1 MKGLTA
7 MPETS
12 RRRLLFGTAAVSAG
26 AVLTACTSNE
36 PKKTETAQSNQPAAD
51 DKPGKPVTIGFAGP
65 QADHGW
71 LNAINENAKS
81 RAAKYSE
88 VTLESTEGS
97 NDTAAQI
104 GQVKTLINK
113 KVDVLVIL
121 PADGK
126 ALTQVGL
133 EAMRAGIPV
142 INLDRIFASPQAYRC
157 WVGGD
162 NYGMGLNAG
171 TYIGEQLKDKAGAK
185 VVELAGIDNLELTK
199 QRSQGF
205 ADALKNYPNI
215 KLVARQ
221 AADFTVESGQA
232 KMAQLLQAQKKFD
245 ALWNHD
251 DDQGVG
257 ALRAIQQA
265 GRDEFLMVGGAGAK
279 SAMDA
284 IKADDSVLKATV
296 LYPPTMAASAIDLAR
311 ALAQGKGVG
320 GLAEMEIP
328 TNLLS
333 TRPWSPRRTSTS
345 TCRRASAEPPRRR
358 VLTLL
363 PHPSNDRRGGSPDG
377 P

>member
-1 MKGLTA
+1 
-7 MPETS
+7 MPEIPATS
-12 RRRLLFGTAAVSAG
+12 RRGLLFGTAAVSAG
-26 AVLTACTSNE
+26 ALLTACTSNE
-36 PKKTETAQSNQPAAD
+36 PKKTEQAGNNVPAAD
-51 DKPGKPVTIGFAGP
+51 DKPGKAVTIGFAGP

-81 RAAKYSE
+81 RAKKYSE
-88 VTLESTEGS
+88 VTLEITEGS

-104 GQVKTLINK
+104 GQVQTLINK

-133 EAMRAGIPV
+133 QAMKAGIPV

-157 WVGGD
+157 WIGGD

-171 TYIGEQLKDKAGAK
+171 NYIGEQLKDKPNAK
-185 VVELAGIDNLELTK
+185 VIELAGLDNLELTK
-199 QRSQGF
+199 QRTQGF
-205 ADALKNYPNI
+205 DDALKNYPNI
-215 KLVARQ
+215 KKVARQ

-232 KMAQLLQAQKKFD
+232 KMAQLLQAQSQFD

-257 ALRAIQQA
+257 ALRAIAQA
-265 GRDEFLMVGGAGAK
+265 GRKDFLMVGGAGAK

-284 IKADDSVLKATV
+284 IKADNSVLKATV

-311 ALAQGKGVG
+311 ALGQAKGVAG
-320 GLAEMEIP
+320 MSELEIP
-328 TNLLS
+328 
-333 TRPWSPRRTSTS
+333 
-345 TCRRASAEPPRRR
+345 ASI
-358 VLTLL
+358 TLYSAVVTKDNVDQYL
-363 PHPSNDRRGGSPDG
+363 PTGFS
-377 P
+377 

>member
-1 MKGLTA
+1 

-12 RRRLLFGTAAVSAG
+12 RRGLLFGTAAVSAG
-26 AVLTACTSNE
+26 ALLTACTSNE
-36 PKKTETAQSNQPAAD
+36 PKKTESAANSAPAD
-51 DKPGKPVTIGFAGP
+51 DKPGKAVTIGFAGP

-71 LNAINENAKS
+71 LNAINVNAKS
-81 RAAKYSE
+81 RAETYSD
-88 VTLESTEGS
+88 VTLEITEGS

-133 EAMRAGIPV
+133 EAMKAGIPV
-142 INLDRIFASPQAYRC
+142 VNLDRIFASPQAYRC

-171 TYIGEQLKDKAGAK
+171 HYIGEQLKDKPNAK

-205 ADALKNYPNI
+205 ADALKNYSNI

-232 KMAQLLQAQKKFD
+232 KMAQLLQAQKQFD

-257 ALRAIQQA
+257 ALRAIEQA
-265 GRDEFLMVGGAGAK
+265 GRDEFIMVGGAGAK

-284 IKADDSVLKATV
+284 IKADNSVIKATV

-311 ALAQGKGVG
+311 ALGQSKGIS
-320 GLAEMEIP
+320 GLSEMEIP
-328 TNLLS
+328 TS
-333 TRPWSPRRTSTS
+333 
-345 TCRRASAEPPRRR
+345 
-358 VLTLL
+358 LTLYSAVVTPSPCVAGA
-363 PHPSNDRRGGSPDG
+363 PHSTAPRYAPVPPPPAPS
-377 P
+377 

>member
-1 MKGLTA
+1 

-12 RRRLLFGTAAVSAG
+12 RRGLLFGTAAVSAG
-26 AVLTACTSNE
+26 ALLTACTSNE
-36 PKKTETAQSNQPAAD
+36 PKKTESAANSAPAD
-51 DKPGKPVTIGFAGP
+51 DKPGKAVTIGFAGP

-71 LNAINENAKS
+71 LNAINVNAKS
-81 RAAKYSE
+81 RAETYSD
-88 VTLESTEGS
+88 VTLEITEGS

-113 KVDVLVIL
+113 KVDVLVVL

-142 INLDRIFASPQAYRC
+142 VNLDRIFASPQAYRC

-171 TYIGEQLKDKAGAK
+171 HYIGEQLKDKANAK

-205 ADALKNYPNI
+205 ADALKNYSNI

-232 KMAQLLQAQKKFD
+232 KMAQLLQAQKQFD

-257 ALRAIQQA
+257 ALRAIEQA
-265 GRDEFLMVGGAGAK
+265 GRDEFIMVGGAGAK

-284 IKADDSVLKATV
+284 IKAGDSVIKATV

-311 ALAQGKGVG
+311 ALGQGKGVG
-320 GLAEMEIP
+320 GLSEMEIP
-328 TNLLS
+328 TS
-333 TRPWSPRRTSTS
+333 
-345 TCRRASAEPPRRR
+345 
-358 VLTLL
+358 LTLYSAVVTKDNIDQYL
-363 PHPSNDRRGGSPDG
+363 PTGFN
-377 P
+377 